1 LIFDR
6 NKPVRVA
13 EVKLSTIN
21 YRLSTFLVV
30 GCVALAQGLAAE
42 GNSSL
47 SESKTENEGTNDT
60 VVAGGSPAAS
70 ANSQPTRLSSEVTVP
85 GLLRQNEDLQ
95 RQLLIA
101 QESLKALTSSLAESN
116 AEAELFRRK
125 YSDLQLQMEALGL
138 ASANKDR
145 AKLEQRLLAAV
156 SDLQLAQKERDAYRD
171 QMLRLDEAMLCYL
184 KTSQSA
190 DAKARMDVETQL
202 RSIDKLVTKSTNAP
216 DLPEPSLM
224 DGSVISVK
232 DEWSFVV
239 GNLGEK
245 QGVKI
250 GMPMRVMRGDKR
262 IATLRVIDVRQRICG
277 AVIQEMDSR
286 KDRIKVGDGL
296 QVDAQP
302 NVSLK

>member
-1 LIFDR
+1 LRFTKV
-6 NKPVRVA
+6 KP
-13 EVKLSTIN
+13 STIN
-21 YRLSTFLVV
+21 HRLTTLVV
-30 GCVALAQGLAAE
+30 MGCVALAQGLAAE

-47 SESKTENEGTNDT
+47 SESKTENAGASGTA
-60 VVAGGSPAAS
+60 VPGVSSAAL
-70 ANSQPTRLSSEVTVP
+70 ANSQPTRLPSEVTAA
-85 GLLRQNEDLQ
+85 GLLQQNEDLQ

-156 SDLQLAQKERDAYRD
+156 SDLQLAQKERDEYRD
-171 QMLRLDEAMLCYL
+171 QMLRLDEAVLCYL
-184 KTSQSA
+184 KTSQSG

-224 DGSVISVK
+224 DGNVISVK

-250 GMPMRVMRGDKR
+250 GMPMRVMRGDRR
-262 IATLRVIDVRQRICG
+262 IATLRVIDVRQKICG
-277 AVIQEMDSR
+277 AVIQEMDSK
-286 KDRIKVGDGL
+286 KDRIRVGDRL

-302 NVSLK
+302 NVSVR

>member
-1 LIFDR
+1 M
-6 NKPVRVA
+6 RVA

-60 VVAGGSPAAS
+60 VVAGGSPGAS
-70 ANSQPTRLSSEVTVP
+70 ANSQPTRLPSEVTAP

-101 QESLKALTSSLAESN
+101 QQSLKALTSGLAESN

-216 DLPEPSLM
+216 DLPEPGLM

-250 GMPMRVMRGDKR
+250 GMPMRAMRGDRR

-277 AVIQEMDSR
+277 AVVQEMDVK
-286 KDRIKVGDGL
+286 KDRIKVGDRL

>member
-1 LIFDR
+1 VNFRFSIFDF
-6 NKPVRVA
+6 
-13 EVKLSTIN
+13 
-21 YRLSTFLVV
+21 RLLERAIGRESVIALM
-30 GCVALAQGLAAE
+30 GCIVLAPGLAAE

-47 SESKTENEGTNDT
+47 SESKTEN
-60 VVAGGSPAAS
+60 AGVGETAA
-70 ANSQPTRLSSEVTVP
+70 ANSEATRLPSKVTAT
-85 GLLRQNEDLQ
+85 GLLHQDEDLQ
-95 RQLLIA
+95 RQLSIA

-156 SDLQLAQKERDAYRD
+156 SDLQLAQKERDEYRD
-171 QMLRLDEAMLCYL
+171 QMLRLDEAVLCYL

-202 RSIDKLVTKSTNAP
+202 RSVDKLVTKSSNAP
-216 DLPEPSLM
+216 EAPEPSLM
-224 DGSVISVK
+224 DGNVISVK

-250 GMPMRVMRGDKR
+250 GMPMRVTRGDRR

-277 AVIQEMDSR
+277 AVVQEMDS
-286 KDRIKVGDGL
+286 KKERIKVGDRL

-302 NVSLK
+302 NVSVR

>member
-1 LIFDR
+1 
-6 NKPVRVA
+6 
-13 EVKLSTIN
+13 
-21 YRLSTFLVV
+21 V
-30 GCVALAQGLAAE
+30 GCVTLAQGLAAE

-47 SESKTENEGTNDT
+47 SESKTENAGANDT
-60 VVAGGSPAAS
+60 AIAGESPAVL
-70 ANSQPTRLSSEVTVP
+70 ANSQPTRLLSEVTAAD
-85 GLLRQNEDLQ
+85 LLEQKEDLQ
-95 RQLLIA
+95 RQLSMA

-156 SDLQLAQKERDAYRD
+156 SDLQLAQKERDEYRD
-171 QMLRLDEAMLCYL
+171 QMLRLDEAVLCYL
-184 KTSQSA
+184 KTSQGG

-202 RSIDKLVTKSTNAP
+202 RSIDKLITKSTNPP

-250 GMPMRVMRGDKR
+250 GMPMRVTRGDRR
-262 IATLRVIDVRQRICG
+262 IATLRVIDVRQKICG
-277 AVIQEMDSR
+277 AVIQEMDSK
-286 KDRIKVGDGL
+286 KDRIRVGDRL

-302 NVSLK
+302 DVSLK

>member
-1 LIFDR
+1 
-6 NKPVRVA
+6 VRFA
-13 EVKLSTIN
+13 KVKLSTIN
-21 YRLSTFLVV
+21 YQLSTVLVV
-30 GCVALAQGLAAE
+30 GCIALAEGLAAE

-47 SESKTENEGTNDT
+47 SESKTENAE
-60 VVAGGSPAAS
+60 AGDPPIADVKATAS
-70 ANSQPTRLSSEVTVP
+70 TNSQATRLPSEVTAAV
-85 GLLRQNEDLQ
+85 LRQQNEDLQ
-95 RQLLIA
+95 KQLSTA

-116 AEAELFRRK
+116 AEAELFRRR

-156 SDLQLAQKERDAYRD
+156 SDLQLSQKERDEYRD
-171 QMLRLDEAMLCYL
+171 QMLRLDEAVLCYL

-202 RSIDKLVTKSTNAP
+202 RNIDKLVTKSANAP
-216 DLPEPSLM
+216 DFSEASLM

-232 DEWSFVV
+232 EEWSFVV

-250 GMPMRVMRGDKR
+250 GMPIRVMRGDTR
-262 IATLRVIDVRQRICG
+262 IATLRVVDVRQKICG
-277 AVIQEMDSR
+277 AVIQEMDSK
-286 KDRIKVGDGL
+286 KDRIKVGDRL

-302 NVSLK
+302 NVSLKMN

>member
-1 LIFDR
+1 
-6 NKPVRVA
+6 VRVA
-13 EVKLSTIN
+13 KVNLSTIN
-21 YRLSTFLVV
+21 YRLSTYLVV
-30 GCVALAQGLAAE
+30 GCVMLARGLAAQ

-47 SESKTENEGTNDT
+47 SESKNESAGANEAA
-60 VVAGGSPAAS
+60 VASVPPAES
-70 ANSQPTRLSSEVTVP
+70 TNSQPTRLPSEVTAV
-85 GLLRQNEDLQ
+85 GLLRQTEDLQ
-95 RQLLIA
+95 KRLSIA

-156 SDLQLAQKERDAYRD
+156 SDLQLAQKERDEYRN
-171 QMLRLDEAMLCYL
+171 QMLRLDEAVLCYL
-184 KTSQSA
+184 KTSQSG
-190 DAKARMDVETQL
+190 DAKARMDVETQV
-202 RSIDKLVTKSTNAP
+202 RSIDRLVTKSMDTP

-224 DGSVISVK
+224 DGNVISVK

-245 QGVKI
+245 QGVKL
-250 GMPMRVMRGDKR
+250 GMPMRVMRGDQR
-262 IATLRVIDVRQRICG
+262 IATVRVVDVRQKICG
-277 AVIQEMDSR
+277 AVIQEMDSKR
-286 KDRIKVGDGL
+286 DRIKVGDRL

>member
-47 SESKTENEGTNDT
+47 SESKTENGGTNDT

-70 ANSQPTRLSSEVTVP
+70 ANSQPTRLPSEVTAP

-101 QESLKALTSSLAESN
+101 QQSLKALTSSLAESN

-250 GMPMRVMRGDKR
+250 GMPMRAMRGDKR

-277 AVIQEMDSR
+277 AVVQEMDSK
-286 KDRIKVGDGL
+286 KDRIKVGDRL

>member
-1 LIFDR
+1 
-6 NKPVRVA
+6 VRVA

-70 ANSQPTRLSSEVTVP
+70 ANSQPTRLPSEVTAP

-101 QESLKALTSSLAESN
+101 QQSLKALTSSLAESN

-138 ASANKDR
+138 ASASKDR

-156 SDLQLAQKERDAYRD
+156 SDLQLAQKERDTYRD

-250 GMPMRVMRGDKR
+250 GMPMRAMRGDKR

-277 AVIQEMDSR
+277 AVVQEMDSK
-286 KDRIKVGDGL
+286 KDRIKVGDRL